1 MIQLVKASLGR
12 EDGQALVE
20 YTLIVTLIALV
31 VIGGLTLVGNQ
42 IGPLFSE
49 IADSLKL

>member
-1 MIQLVKASLGR
+1 MIQLVQARLGY
-12 EDGQALVE
+12 EEGQALVE

-31 VIGGLTLVGNQ
+31 VIGGLTLVGDQ
-42 IGPLFSE
+42 MGPVFSE